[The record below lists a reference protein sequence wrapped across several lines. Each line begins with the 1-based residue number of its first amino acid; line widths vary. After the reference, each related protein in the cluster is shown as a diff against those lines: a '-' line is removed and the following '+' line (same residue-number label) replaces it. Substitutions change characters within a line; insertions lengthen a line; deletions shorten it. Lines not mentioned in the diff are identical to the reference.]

1 MGVVGRQVPAVG
13 VLAFDIYGTLYDL
26 ASLAEAVRGLVP
38 DPVGFVELWRAK
50 QLEYALL
57 LSVMGRYESFRSVT
71 ERALRYTIKRLG
83 LGLKEREIEMLM
95 EAWLRLKPYPDAA
108 RSLPRLAKRHK
119 LVALTNGDRDMVDAL
134 LRNTGLRAHFA
145 EILSAE
151 EVGVFKPSPKIYG
164 LASRLGDAALVSSN
178 PWDVAGAL
186 NAGLKAIYLNR
197 RGLPT
202 EELGPEPALVVRDLD
217 ELADALEA

>member
-26 ASLAEAVRGLVP
+26 ASLAEAARGLVP

-83 LGLKEREIEMLM
+83 LGLKEREIEILM

-134 LRNTGLRAHFA
+134 LRNTGLGHTSPIYSRRRR
-145 EILSAE
+145 SA
-151 EVGVFKPSPKIYG
+151 SS
-164 LASRLGDAALVSSN
+164 SRVPRSTGW
-178 PWDVAGAL
+178 PPGWETPRWC
-186 NAGLKAIYLNR
+186 R
-197 RGLPT
+197 RIPGT
-202 EELGPEPALVVRDLD
+202 
-217 ELADALEA
+217 